1 MKDHCVAGLVA
12 SQKTIEVLYRCL
24 GIRVLAH
31 RTENGFLEHYPVGER
46 PCGCLLLRIDA
57 IADRT
62 TIHKNDWVMTVFPR
76 HCRRQTKYVFGL
88 SGPSYCL
95 KAEGGQMMAF
105 INNEMP
111 IVGHKI
117 GYFAFSHQAL
127 NRGYI
132 DYTCWPF
139 LSATDDPDTVRIDI
153 EECAQPRHPLIQ
165 QLLPMH

>member
-1 MKDHCVAGLVA
+1 MAGLVA
-12 SQKTIEVLYRCL
+12 SRKAIEVLNR
-24 GIRVLAH
+24 GSRIRLLA
-31 RTENGFLEHYPVGER
+31 RSMENGLLKHYPVGER
-46 PCGCLLLRIDA
+46 PCSCLLLGIDA

-111 IVGHKI
+111 IVSHKI
-117 GYFAFSHQAL
+117 RHLAFSHQAL
-127 NRGYI
+127 DDGYI
-132 DYTCWPF
+132 DDTCRPL

-153 EECAQPRHPLIQ
+153 EECGQPRHPLIQ
-165 QLLPMH
+165 PLLPMS